1 MSVFSF
7 HSPLSGHLAASPLKH
22 HSRPAN
28 VAELVSVQAAAMPE
42 AIAAVDGD
50 LELTYK
56 ELDDR
61 AKDLAQ
67 SLRILGVGPDSVVG
81 LCLPRSVAMVV
92 GALGILKAGAAYL
105 PLDPISPAAR
115 IAFQLNDAQVPVMV
129 TGQSTKERLPAGSWR
144 VIALDREGRQR
155 NPENSIDG
163 SESAAVEVTGQ
174 NLAYVIYTS
183 GSTGEPKGVEITHAS
198 LENLIQ
204 WHQQAFAVVPSD
216 RAAQVASPGFDAAV
230 WELWPY
236 LTAGAAVYVPDDEI
250 VKAPMMLRDWLVRCG
265 ITKAF
270 VPTPMAEQLMCLE
283 WPVNT
288 ALRFLLTGADTLR
301 NHPPATLPFAVV
313 NNYGPTEC
321 TVVATSG
328 VVQPGLCSD
337 CVPSIGRPISN
348 VQVYILDEHLRQ
360 VPVGTPGELY
370 IGGAGVARGYRN
382 RPELTAER
390 FTKIRFSDQTELRLY
405 KTGDAASY
413 LPDGQIAFL
422 GRTDD
427 QVKIRGYRIEL
438 GEVAA
443 ALNRHPMIQTS
454 VVIAREEAPG
464 DKRLIAYIVPKVKPG
479 TSVELT
485 DNMLREYLSKSLPE
499 YMLPAMFCRMDAL
512 PLTASG
518 KIDRNALPAPAHQL
532 RDDEYIAPRTPAE
545 ERMTG
550 ILATLLRL
558 ERVGVNEN
566 FFLLGG
572 NSLLGAQVIAR
583 VRDTFG
589 VELTLLSLFDHPT
602 VSGLSA
608 EIERLLVAKLGAMSE
623 DEAERLAA
631 QLSNRN
637 AA

>member
-1 MSVFSF
+1 
-7 HSPLSGHLAASPLKH
+7 
-22 HSRPAN
+22 
-28 VAELVSVQAAAMPE
+28 MPE
-42 AIAAVDGD
+42 AIAAADRD
-50 LELTYK
+50 HELTYK
-56 ELDDR
+56 DLDDR
-61 AKDLAQ
+61 AKELAQ

-105 PLDPISPAAR
+105 PLDPASPSTR
-115 IAFQLNDAQVPVMV
+115 IAFQLNDAQVSVVV
-129 TGQSTKERLPAGSWR
+129 TGQSITERLSAGSWR
-144 VIALDREGRQR
+144 VIALDGEGRQTSSKIR
-155 NPENSIDG
+155 VDG
-163 SESAAVEVTGQ
+163 SEFAPVEVNAQ

-183 GSTGEPKGVEITHAS
+183 GSTGEPKGVEITHGS

-216 RAAQVASPGFDAAV
+216 RAAQVANPGFDAAV

-236 LTAGAAVYVPDDEI
+236 LTAGAAVYVPDDET
-250 VKAPMMLRDWLVRCG
+250 VKTPVVLRDWLVRCG

-270 VPTPMAEQLMCLE
+270 VPTPMAEQLMSLE
-283 WPVNT
+283 WPANT
-288 ALRFLLTGADTLR
+288 ALRFLLTGADILR

-328 VVQPGLCSD
+328 VVQPEPGLCSD
-337 CVPSIGRPISN
+337 WVPSIGRPISN
-348 VQVYILDEHLRQ
+348 VQVYILDENLRQ
-360 VPVGTPGELY
+360 VPVSTPGELY

-382 RPELTAER
+382 RPDLTAER
-390 FTKIRFSDQTELRLY
+390 FIRIRFGDQTESRVY

-427 QVKIRGYRIEL
+427 QVKIRGYRVEL

-464 DKRLIAYIVPKVKPG
+464 DKRLIAYIVPEVKPG
-479 TSVELT
+479 TRVELT
-485 DNMLREYLSKSLPE
+485 DNMLREFLRTSLPE

-518 KIDRNALPAPAHQL
+518 KIDRNALPVPAHQL

-545 ERMTG
+545 ERMTR

-631 QLSNRN
+631 EVSNRN

>member
-1 MSVFSF
+1 
-7 HSPLSGHLAASPLKH
+7 
-22 HSRPAN
+22 
-28 VAELVSVQAAAMPE
+28 
-42 AIAAVDGD
+42 
-50 LELTYK
+50 
-56 ELDDR
+56 
-61 AKDLAQ
+61 
-67 SLRILGVGPDSVVG
+67 
-81 LCLPRSVAMVV
+81 
-92 GALGILKAGAAYL
+92 
-105 PLDPISPAAR
+105 
-115 IAFQLNDAQVPVMV
+115 
-129 TGQSTKERLPAGSWR
+129 
-144 VIALDREGRQR
+144 
-155 NPENSIDG
+155 
-163 SESAAVEVTGQ
+163 
-174 NLAYVIYTS
+174 VIYTS

-198 LENLIQ
+198 LENLIH
-204 WHQQAFAVVPSD
+204 WHQEAFAVVSSD

-236 LTAGAAVYVPDDEI
+236 LTAGAAVYVPDDET
-250 VKAPMMLRDWLVRCG
+250 VKTPVVLRDWLVRCG

-283 WPVNT
+283 WPANT

-348 VQVYILDEHLRQ
+348 VQVYILDEHLCQ
-360 VPVGTPGELY
+360 VPVNTPGELY

-382 RPELTAER
+382 RPDLTAER
-390 FTKIRFSDQTELRLY
+390 FIRNPFSDQTELRLY
-405 KTGDAASY
+405 RTGDAGSY

-427 QVKIRGYRIEL
+427 QVKIRGYRVEL

-443 ALNRHPMIQTS
+443 VLNRHPMIQTS

-464 DKRLIAYIVPKVKPG
+464 DKRLIAYIVPEAKADKK
-479 TSVELT
+479 SELT
-485 DNMLREYLSKSLPE
+485 DNMLREFLRTSLPE
-499 YMLPAMFCRMDAL
+499 YMVPAMFCRMDAL

-518 KIDRNALPAPAHQL
+518 KIDRNALPEPAHQL
-532 RDDEYIAPRTPAE
+532 RDADYIAPRTPAE
-545 ERMTG
+545 ERMAA

-583 VRDTFG
+583 VRDRFG

-623 DEAERLAA
+623 DEAERLTAELSKGRAA
-631 QLSNRN
+631 
-637 AA
+637 